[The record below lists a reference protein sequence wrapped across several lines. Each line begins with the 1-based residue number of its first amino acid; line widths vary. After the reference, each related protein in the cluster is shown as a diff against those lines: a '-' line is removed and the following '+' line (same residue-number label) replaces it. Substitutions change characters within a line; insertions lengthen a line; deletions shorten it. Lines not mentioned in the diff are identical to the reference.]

1 MVKINKSEA
10 VPDKQWDKA
19 SVSYGESWLRAFQ
32 RFSLNYALVD
42 SHSVLDL
49 GGDGSFVRSA
59 SRNDNLSVRS
69 VDLHNSNADI
79 KADLSNSLWAENDF
93 GVVDIV
99 VSNNLVEHLPNPHE
113 FLRLLSEKFV
123 APTQL
128 LIQVPVMI
136 REHGSPQ
143 DFGRYLVDWW
153 NYQLEELGFDELEIK
168 KHGVGAITV
177 SAAQLFSGTRLPS
190 TVSFAILR
198 ICQRMDGVLAKR
210 FYSSSDT
217 FYLGLAIRA
226 TFPANKIQDS

>member
-1 MVKINKSEA
+1 MVRITKSE
-10 VPDKQWDKA
+10 PDLPRQWDKA
-19 SVSYGESWLRAFQ
+19 SVSHGESWLRAFQ
-32 RFSLNYALVD
+32 RFSLNNALVD
-42 SHSVLDL
+42 NQSVLDL

-59 SRNDNLSVRS
+59 SESRNLYVRS
-69 VDLHNSNADI
+69 VDLHNVNADI
-79 KADLSNSLWAENDF
+79 KADLSTSLWAENDF
-93 GVVDIV
+93 GAVDIV

-177 SAAQLFSGTRLPS
+177 SVAQLFSGTRLPS

-198 ICQRMDGVLAKR
+198 MCQRMDGVLAKR